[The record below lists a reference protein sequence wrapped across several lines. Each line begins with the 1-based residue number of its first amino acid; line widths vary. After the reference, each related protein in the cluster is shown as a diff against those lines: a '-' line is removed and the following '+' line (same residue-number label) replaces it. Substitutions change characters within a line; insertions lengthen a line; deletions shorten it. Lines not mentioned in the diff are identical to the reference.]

1 MSSKEL
7 NYIEDALGHEEFMKN
22 QCMDACKNLQD
33 PELKDCVE
41 KLQKSHEKIFRDFY
55 SLV

>member
-1 MSSKEL
+1 MSPKEL

-41 KLQKSHEKIFRDFY
+41 KLEKSHEKIFRDFY